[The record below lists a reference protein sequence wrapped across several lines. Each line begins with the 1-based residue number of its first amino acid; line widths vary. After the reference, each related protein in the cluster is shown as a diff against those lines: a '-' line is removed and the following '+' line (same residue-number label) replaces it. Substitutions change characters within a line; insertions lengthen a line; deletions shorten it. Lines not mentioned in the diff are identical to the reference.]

1 MMQDAG
7 RFTGKQ
13 RYMLFILMLV
23 YACHLIDR
31 TIVLVLL
38 DPIKHEYGLSD
49 TQLGL
54 FSGLIFALGTVMAA
68 LPLGTLA
75 DRRPRKTILGVCIA
89 IWSAMTLLCG
99 VAWSYGSLL
108 LLRFGVGAAEAG
120 LQPTALSMVADEV
133 PARKRAKAVAIVHIG
148 SPVGTLIGFVAG
160 GWIAGHLGWRPAL
173 LLVGAPGMLLALVVF
188 FTLREPS
195 REHVPTATEDAISI
209 GDFFRTIW
217 QDKALLHVVLG
228 AIILWLCTSSSSA
241 WWASFLMRSHGVS
254 ITTVG
259 LIMAGTAGFGGILGN
274 FIAGTL
280 SERVAQGR
288 QDRLALIAIT
298 GALIYF
304 PLSLLTLT
312 IGNLV
317 VVVICLFLQMCAY
330 FLVFTPAYSLAMGLA
345 GPRIRGR
352 TAALMSMGAT
362 AIGYGLGSQLT
373 GILSDALRGFA
384 GDESLRYA
392 LLIMMMTM
400 LWAAGHF
407 GAVYFKLRGRHRGA
421 VAAPAE

>member
-1 MMQDAG
+1 
-7 RFTGKQ
+7 
-13 RYMLFILMLV
+13 
-23 YACHLIDR
+23 
-31 TIVLVLL
+31 
-38 DPIKHEYGLSD
+38 
-49 TQLGL
+49 
-54 FSGLIFALGTVMAA
+54 
-68 LPLGTLA
+68 
-75 DRRPRKTILGVCIA
+75 
-89 IWSAMTLLCG
+89 
-99 VAWSYGSLL
+99 
-108 LLRFGVGAAEAG
+108 
-120 LQPTALSMVADEV
+120 
-133 PARKRAKAVAIVHIG
+133 
-148 SPVGTLIGFVAG
+148 
-160 GWIAGHLGWRPAL
+160 
-173 LLVGAPGMLLALVVF
+173 
-188 FTLREPS
+188 
-195 REHVPTATEDAISI
+195 
-209 GDFFRTIW
+209 
-217 QDKALLHVVLG
+217 
-228 AIILWLCTSSSSA
+228 
-241 WWASFLMRSHGVS
+241 
-254 ITTVG
+254 
-259 LIMAGTAGFGGILGN
+259 MAGTAGFGGILGN